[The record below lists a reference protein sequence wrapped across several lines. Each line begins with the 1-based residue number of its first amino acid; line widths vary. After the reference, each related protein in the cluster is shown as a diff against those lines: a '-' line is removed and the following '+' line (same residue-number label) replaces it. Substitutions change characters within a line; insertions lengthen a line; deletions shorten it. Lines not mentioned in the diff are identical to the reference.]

1 VSDSLL
7 GIKYVLGLRETD
19 EAINEDQ
26 SVNSAYDYLF
36 SYECSG
42 YNVKTQQVGDQDID
56 FFENPNALSIGY
68 MADYSIQ
75 NIAAFGN
82 DNVFNSQNLF
92 LSTVVGDTVIDMN
105 DTSDPFKQYTEYF
118 KPLDVNPDDFVLSNV
133 TTEPYVNDQTKYVAA
148 ESGDPTVDMYITP
161 ETDGDVYMFFQTEY
175 QKSVNLWLST
185 TQDEDGNYTDYEYV
199 QSYFEDHNYHILN
212 LGSFEP
218 GTTFNLRMTVANE
231 FTIVKNFYF
240 YQLDEDLY
248 QQAMDKLKTQQWNLT
263 EADGNHFVGTIE
275 AEDNQVMLTSIPYEP
290 GWTVKVDGKRVDNLV
305 QEVTQADGTTTL
317 QNAAGTTG
325 QVIVANALMGIR
337 LTAGTHTVEITYTPP
352 GLVIGIFALIA
363 GIILI
368 ILIYRY
374 DKKNNKTFIARRK
387 ERQQR
392 AQLIREGKKPES
404 ESEEKP
410 EEIPEKKAAESKTV
424 EKTAPPAAKPKS
436 KGKKGKKKK

>member
-1 VSDSLL
+1 
-7 GIKYVLGLRETD
+7 
-19 EAINEDQ
+19 
-26 SVNSAYDYLF
+26 
-36 SYECSG
+36 
-42 YNVKTQQVGDQDID
+42 
-56 FFENPNALSIGY
+56 
-68 MADYSIQ
+68 
-75 NIAAFGN
+75 
-82 DNVFNSQNLF
+82 
-92 LSTVVGDTVIDMN
+92 
-105 DTSDPFKQYTEYF
+105 
-118 KPLDVNPDDFVLSNV
+118 
-133 TTEPYVNDQTKYVAA
+133 
-148 ESGDPTVDMYITP
+148 
-161 ETDGDVYMFFQTEY
+161 
-175 QKSVNLWLST
+175 
-185 TQDEDGNYTDYEYV
+185 
-199 QSYFEDHNYHILN
+199 
-212 LGSFEP
+212 
-218 GTTFNLRMTVANE
+218 
-231 FTIVKNFYF
+231 
-240 YQLDEDLY
+240 
-248 QQAMDKLKTQQWNLT
+248 
-263 EADGNHFVGTIE
+263 
-275 AEDNQVMLTSIPYEP
+275 MLTSIPYEP

-410 EEIPEKKAAESKTV
+410 EEIPEKKAAESKTA